1 MINIL
6 NWDSFN
12 EAYNKPRAG
21 GKKRWSVKYKKS
33 INCSNPKGFSQKQYC
48 KRKRKGGGYKNESV
62 EPNYFLQSS
71 NNHHPTDFDTY
82 HLDEV
87 KDIFNEFAEE
97 NNFYQFEWSIDSSPQ
112 EVGINY
118 TYFTWVELESQPNE
132 DKDKLAR
139 KLMNDMLTEKYF
151 NIQVDI
157 NEEMEYKKQYG
168 GTKCTSQYDE
178 IIQKINDNFIKRIE
192 TLGYKV
198 KVSNGSMGSHDIWTD
213 QILLK
218 INYSEA

>member
-48 KRKRKGGGYKNESV
+48 KRKRKGGGYKNESI
-62 EPNYFLQSS
+62 ELNNPDYFDIECLE
-71 NNHHPTDFDTY
+71 
-82 HLDEV
+82 EV
-87 KDIFNEFAEE
+87 KSIFEEFAEE
-97 NNFYQFEWSIDSSPQ
+97 NNFYKFEWSIDSSPQ
-112 EVGINY
+112 EVGIHY

-132 DKDKLAR
+132 DKKKLAR
-139 KLMNDMLTEKYF
+139 KIMNDMLTEKYF

-157 NEEMEYKKQYG
+157 NEEMDRKKEYG
-168 GTKCTSQYDE
+168 GTKCTSQWND

-198 KVSNGSMGSHDIWTD
+198 KISTGSMSSYDIWTD
-213 QILLK
+213 QIVLK